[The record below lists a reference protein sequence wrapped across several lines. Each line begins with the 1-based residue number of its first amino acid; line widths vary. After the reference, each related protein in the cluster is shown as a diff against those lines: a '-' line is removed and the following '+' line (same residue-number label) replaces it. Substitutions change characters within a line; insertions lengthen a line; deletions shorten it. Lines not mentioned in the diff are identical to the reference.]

1 MEGLEKLE
9 AEALEMDNSSITV
22 IFEYLKTRTDLYD
35 KFNNEEKTLKQMYK
49 FIYEKARKQQKNN
62 VAMISDRLVYLWAI
76 RYFCTSNEELGLN
89 KKEVAPQKAS
99 TETKKEIV
107 KEERKKETDNQITL
121 FEEGKK

>member
-49 FIYEKARKQQKNN
+49 FIYKKARKQQKYNH
-62 VAMISDRLVYLWAI
+62 
-76 RYFCTSNEELGLN
+76 
-89 KKEVAPQKAS
+89 
-99 TETKKEIV
+99 
-107 KEERKKETDNQITL
+107 
-121 FEEGKK
+121 

>member
-62 VAMISDRLVYLWAI
+62 VAMISDRLVYLWVV

-107 KEERKKETDNQITL
+107 KEEKKKETDNQITL
-121 FEEGKK
+121 FEEGEK